1 MHPARL
7 SELAAN
13 LPPLSCAATAVL
25 LHLVA
30 STTGDVATIGQ
41 GRIAERMG
49 KSRSHIHAALLELK
63 AAGVV
68 RFDGFDKRWK
78 VKRWRVLAPTIEG
91 ADAPTIEGAG
101 NEPRQLYRTGAPTIA
116 DNSANHSGRIH
127 KRTTRRPLGST
138 GSAGDGQPAEPG
150 IHPNEHARRAGF
162 ESFSAMM
169 RAQVEGAA

>member
-41 GRIAERMG
+41 GRIADRMS
-49 KSRSHIHAALLELK
+49 KSRSHVHAALLELK

-78 VKRWRVLAPTIEG
+78 VKRWRILAPTI
-91 ADAPTIEGAG
+91 DGAG

-116 DNSANHSGRIH
+116 DSSANYTGRIH
-127 KRTTRRPLGST
+127 KRTKRGPIGST
-138 GSAGDGQPAEPG
+138 GSAVDSQPAEPE

-169 RAQVEGAA
+169 RAEQGAA